1 MQKKKKQGRS
11 LLKPFTQMYRIVYA
25 LNKYHQYHCSLV
37 LGQMDQYI
45 CLLLSQ
51 GTPLLLWRKGTQKTQ
66 KQIALQ
72 AQNHPNEE
80 IFNKAA
86 ALQWLDL
93 EAFVSIPAS
102 LEKSNV
108 WKSVEIKFAH

>member
-1 MQKKKKQGRS
+1 
-11 LLKPFTQMYRIVYA
+11 
-25 LNKYHQYHCSLV
+25 
-37 LGQMDQYI
+37 MDQYI

-51 GTPLLLWRKGTQKTQ
+51 CTPLLLWRKGPQKTQ

-93 EAFVSIPAS
+93 EAFVSIPAI
-102 LEKSNV
+102 LQKSNL
-108 WKSVEIKFAH
+108 WKTVVIEFAH